1 MSESRDPRN
10 LNEVNSRK
18 GKALHGEEEIH
29 DCFSPWWNGGER
41 KNFSIGCDKK
51 KLAKSLVSCNA
62 YTLARVID

>member
-18 GKALHGEEEIH
+18 GLHGEEEIH

-41 KNFSIGCDKK
+41 KYFYIDWDKK